1 MLNVLIF
8 GAPGSGKGTQSEE
21 LIRKYGFKHI
31 STGDMLRAEI
41 KAQTPLGEIAARYIN
56 DGNLVPDDVIVEMME
71 QFVLTQ
77 KDTEGIIYDG
87 FPRTV
92 PQGEALWSMLER
104 HNDKVDLVLNLQVPE
119 EVLIERLL
127 HRGEVSGRADDNMET
142 IRKRLQIYHTSTAAL
157 VDFFAAKG
165 VLHNIVGTGT
175 VEEIAARI
183 TPIVDSA
190 LERVKTLTQ

>member
-71 QFVLTQ
+71 
-77 KDTEGIIYDG
+77 
-87 FPRTV
+87 
-92 PQGEALWSMLER
+92 
-104 HNDKVDLVLNLQVPE
+104 
-119 EVLIERLL
+119 
-127 HRGEVSGRADDNMET
+127 
-142 IRKRLQIYHTSTAAL
+142 
-157 VDFFAAKG
+157 
-165 VLHNIVGTGT
+165 
-175 VEEIAARI
+175 
-183 TPIVDSA
+183 
-190 LERVKTLTQ
+190 